1 MSTTFARRMIMGAAA
16 AVAVAILASGCGA
29 AAKNQTPAGS
39 PSDGPSATKK
49 APSGGGAA
57 F

>member
-1 MSTTFARRMIMGAAA
+1 MGAAA

-39 PSDGPSATKK
+39 PSDGPPATKK